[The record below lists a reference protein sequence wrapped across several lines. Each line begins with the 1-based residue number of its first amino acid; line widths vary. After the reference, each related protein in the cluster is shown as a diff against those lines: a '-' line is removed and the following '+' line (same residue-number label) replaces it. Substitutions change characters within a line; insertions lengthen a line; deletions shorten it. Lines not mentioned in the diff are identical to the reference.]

1 MEVPFVYTE
10 APSRKKPDAER
21 ASSTD
26 TPRRTKEKDSRPA
39 EADRR
44 RRPADGQAR
53 EARTGEKTSAAAA
66 ESLIE
71 AAVKNG
77 DVNAV
82 AEAVETNYR
91 KESIESIR

>member
-21 ASSTD
+21 ASSD
-26 TPRRTKEKDSRPA
+26 TPPRRTKEKYARPA
-39 EADRR
+39 ESDRR
-44 RRPADGQAR
+44 RRPADGP
-53 EARTGEKTSAAAA
+53 RTGEKTAEA

>member
-10 APSRKKPDAER
+10 APSRKPDTER
-21 ASSTD
+21 ASTD
-26 TPRRTKEKDSRPA
+26 TPRRAKEKDSRPA
-39 EADRR
+39 ESDRR

-53 EARTGEKTSAAAA
+53 EARTGEKTAAA

>member
-10 APSRKKPDAER
+10 APSSKKPDAGR

-39 EADRR
+39 ESDRR
-44 RRPADGQAR
+44 RRPADGHAR
-53 EARTGEKTSAAAA
+53 EARTGEKTAAA

>member
-21 ASSTD
+21 ASSD
-26 TPRRTKEKDSRPA
+26 TPPRRTKEKDARPA
-39 EADRR
+39 ESDRR
-44 RRPADGQAR
+44 RRPADGPVR
-53 EARTGEKTSAAAA
+53 EARTGEKTAAA

-82 AEAVETNYR
+82 AEALETNYR

>member
-10 APSRKKPDAER
+10 APSRKPDTER

-26 TPRRTKEKDSRPA
+26 KPRRVKEKDSRPA
-39 EADRR
+39 ESDRR

-53 EARTGEKTSAAAA
+53 EARTGEKTAAA